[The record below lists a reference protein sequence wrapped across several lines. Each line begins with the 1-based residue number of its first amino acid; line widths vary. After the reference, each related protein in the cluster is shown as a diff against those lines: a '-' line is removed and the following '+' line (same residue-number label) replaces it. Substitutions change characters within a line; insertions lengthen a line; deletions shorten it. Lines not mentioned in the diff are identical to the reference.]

1 MSKSGSLPMA
11 GSVEGVI
18 SALLYMLSSYAHRR
32 TTATDADPAPQLA
45 RAIHNH
51 LRILHSCTSIRE
63 LPMLAATLEKLLK
76 YHWMEPAEA
85 DASSSQPKPLL
96 LH

>member
-1 MSKSGSLPMA
+1 MSKSDSLPMA

-32 TTATDADPAPQLA
+32 HTDPDPQLA
-45 RAIHNH
+45 GAIHNH

-63 LPMLAATLEKLLK
+63 LPMLTATLEKLLK
-76 YHWMEPAEA
+76 YHWMEPAAA

>member
-1 MSKSGSLPMA
+1 MA

-32 TTATDADPAPQLA
+32 KTAAAPQLA

-51 LRILHSCTSIRE
+51 LRILHSCTSIRD

>member
-1 MSKSGSLPMA
+1 MNNSGSLPMA
-11 GSVEGVI
+11 GSIEGVI

-32 TTATDADPAPQLA
+32 NTDPDPQLA

-51 LRILHSCTSIRE
+51 LRILHSCASVRD

>member
-1 MSKSGSLPMA
+1 MSKSDSLPMA

-18 SALLYMLSSYAHRR
+18 SAVLSMLSSYAHRR
-32 TTATDADPAPQLA
+32 NTAPDPQLA

>member
-32 TTATDADPAPQLA
+32 NTDTAPDPQLA

>member
-11 GSVEGVI
+11 GSVEGIV

-32 TTATDADPAPQLA
+32 NTDTDPQLA

-51 LRILHSCTSIRE
+51 LRILHSCTSVRD

-85 DASSSQPKPLL
+85 DAASSQPKPPVF
-96 LH
+96 H

>member
-1 MSKSGSLPMA
+1 
-11 GSVEGVI
+11 
-18 SALLYMLSSYAHRR
+18 
-32 TTATDADPAPQLA
+32 
-45 RAIHNH
+45 
-51 LRILHSCTSIRE
+51 
-63 LPMLAATLEKLLK
+63 MLAATLEKLLK

>member
-11 GSVEGVI
+11 GSVKGVI
-18 SALLYMLSSYAHRR
+18 SALLYMLSSYAHRHN
-32 TTATDADPAPQLA
+32 TDPDPQLA

-51 LRILHSCTSIRE
+51 LRILHSCASVRD

-76 YHWMEPAEA
+76 YHWIEPTVSDEC
-85 DASSSQPKPLL
+85 SSQPKLPVF
-96 LH
+96 H

>member
-1 MSKSGSLPMA
+1 MA

-32 TTATDADPAPQLA
+32 NTDPDPQLA

-51 LRILHSCTSIRE
+51 LRILHSCASVRD
-63 LPMLAATLEKLLK
+63 LPMLAATLEKLLT
-76 YHWMEPAEA
+76 YHWAQPA
-85 DASSSQPKPLL
+85 ASDETDEQPKPVS

>member
-1 MSKSGSLPMA
+1 MA

-32 TTATDADPAPQLA
+32 KTDADPQLA

-63 LPMLAATLEKLLK
+63 LPMLASTLEKLLK